1 MDSEPVKNL
10 FTGSFIYKDIGLC
23 GRIVNVLLACCLTGI
38 STMASAGVVIGGTR
52 VVYSCDKSDATITVK
67 NNEAAIPYLIQT
79 WVDPFSNTGT
89 AKNTVY
95 RHSTGISSGGWAG
108 KNSAHYEN
116 RGQFTA
122 GSGVGVLAEHQ
133 NIPRRAISRTRWK
146 SPLRHV
152 SS

>member
-52 VVYSCDKSDATITVK
+52 VVYSSDKSDATITVK

-89 AKNTVY
+89 AKKPPFTVIPPVS
-95 RHSTGISSGGWAG
+95 RLEAG
-108 KNSAHYEN
+108 QEKFCA
-116 RGQFTA
+116 
-122 GSGVGVLAEHQ
+122 L
-133 NIPRRAISRTRWK
+133 
-146 SPLRHV
+146 
-152 SS
+152 

>member
-23 GRIVNVLLACCLTGI
+23 RRIVNVLLACCLTGI

-89 AKNTVY
+89 AKTTVY

-108 KNSAHYEN
+108 KILRIMKTEGNLPQDRESVFWLN
-116 RGQFTA
+116 IK
-122 GSGVGVLAEHQ
+122 